1 MESNFSEYL
10 TLDKKKAEETYGKKD
25 QTYPNMIRSFYDNVL
40 NQNLT
45 TIHEAL
51 LNENHNYLKLELD
64 SLIAAGKYLKTL

>member
-1 MESNFSEYL
+1 MIPNFDAYL
-10 TLDKKKAEETYGKKD
+10 TLDQKKAEETYGKKD

-51 LNENHNYLKLELD
+51 STQNHNHLKSELN
-64 SLIAAGKYLKTL
+64 SLIAAGKYL